1 MANQLKRLDDAVY
14 RAERMLVVSAL
25 LIMAVVVFLDVVHR
39 GFAGEASKFADIG
52 IKLAGLFGAL
62 PAKDAPE
69 YAQAVAELY
78 PKLAEASPYVLFTVF
93 TGLGYFGIRST
104 KRDVPVAAPI
114 AAGFAVAGVL
124 TAYGLIRLLI
134 WGMPN
139 GVIWSQPMA
148 LVLTLWVG
156 FIGASMCCYE
166 RKHLKVEAIQRQ
178 IPPKYRRYV
187 AFASGVVTTVVCLL
201 LLWVSL
207 RYVRYNYDEFIQTEG
222 RGGLFQ
228 GWAVPRY
235 LGFAALPISF
245 TLMSARFG
253 ARAVLA
259 LQGKLDDVD
268 PLAGLTG
275 NKDDGKSSDPQ
286 SSDPQS
292 SAELPSDIETEAVAV
307 ARKPEAVPSEVETMT
322 SQPVGAVVA
331 RPSKVLTDSHQA
343 AQDEDRESSP
353 AEDSARGAVA
363 ESRKDEQQDASP
375 QAEAKSEKTDSKEG
389 SS

>member
-1 MANQLKRLDDAVY
+1 MANKLKRLDDAVY

-52 IKLAGLFGAL
+52 IKAAGLFGAL

-104 KRDVPVAAPI
+104 KRAVPVAPAS

-124 TAYGLIRLLI
+124 AAYGLIRLLI
-134 WGMPN
+134 WAMPN

-166 RKHLKVEAIQRQ
+166 RKHLKVEAVQRQ
-178 IPPKYRRYV
+178 IPQKYRRYV
-187 AFASGVVTTVVCLL
+187 AFVSGVVTTVVCLL

-207 RYVRYNYDEFIQTEG
+207 RYVRYNYDEFVQTEG

-259 LQGKLDDVD
+259 LQGKLEDVD

-275 NKDDGKSSDPQ
+275 NKDDAQSSEPQ
-286 SSDPQS
+286 SSKG
-292 SAELPSDIETEAVAV
+292 LPSDIETEAVVV

-322 SQPVGAVVA
+322 SQPVGAVVP
-331 RPSKVLTDSHQA
+331 RPSKVLTDAHQA
-343 AQDEDRESSP
+343 AQEEDREPSP

-363 ESRKDEQQDASP
+363 KSREDEQQDVSP
-375 QAEAKSEKTDSKEG
+375 QVEAKSEKTDSEEG